1 MGYLAVQDQGSK
13 CASILHVFW
22 GVRVI
27 VLVRQRHSA
36 PRTMALTGM
45 GGEMRIARIPTRMP
59 LGAVFMRWG
68 EGHAGTDDL
77 VMESFS
83 RSLNPP
89 EVRMWVVSLQ
99 FRDDLTS
106 LLD

>member
-1 MGYLAVQDQGSK
+1 MGDLAVQDQGSK
-13 CASILHVFW
+13 CASSLHVFW

-45 GGEMRIARIPTRMP
+45 GGKMQMSRIPMKMP

-68 EGHAGTDDL
+68 EGHACTDDL

-83 RSLNPP
+83 RSLKASRGEDVGSVPP
-89 EVRMWVVSLQ
+89 IP
-99 FRDDLTS
+99 
-106 LLD
+106 